1 MGKDCKISLTSILHK
16 KSGQQNVSFLLIMKM
31 ILKTDKWFFLSSSLK
46 TFLKNS
52 LQFIASKVNCLKVN
66 SLICI
71 AINYTAKNKNHIP
84 YYHLSRSSKLT
95 H

>member
-46 TFLKNS
+46 TFLKRTPYS
-52 LQFIASKVNCLKVN
+52 L
-66 SLICI
+66 
-71 AINYTAKNKNHIP
+71 
-84 YYHLSRSSKLT
+84 
-95 H
+95 